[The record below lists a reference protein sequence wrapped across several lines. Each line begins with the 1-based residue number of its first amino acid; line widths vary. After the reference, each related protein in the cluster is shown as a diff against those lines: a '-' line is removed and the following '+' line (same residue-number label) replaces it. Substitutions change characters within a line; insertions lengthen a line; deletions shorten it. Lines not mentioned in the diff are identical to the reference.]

1 MTRVVIKE
9 AAAIVSAGKDKR
21 ADRTVIP
28 LQRGRPRL
36 LPAPIGPCRSPL
48 AVCWAAGAEGANR
61 CLPLPWRSPG
71 VTLKTGELA

>member
-1 MTRVVIKE
+1 MTKEVIKE

-36 LPAPIGPCRSPL
+36 LPAPIGPCALHLQSAGPLKEPIVVFLYLGESP
-48 AVCWAAGAEGANR
+48 A
-61 CLPLPWRSPG
+61 
-71 VTLKTGELA
+71 